1 MLIVIGTIV
10 SIYAVARLFQAS
22 FAPITPDDGHNANRR
37 MAIYISS
44 MFAIVGVGYFTNSLW
59 QYAEDGSAKKSTTA
73 LPYRTPQA
81 AP

>member
-1 MLIVIGTIV
+1 
-10 SIYAVARLFQAS
+10 
-22 FAPITPDDGHNANRR
+22 